1 MIKRYVLLAG
11 SPQFRRIQTRNFGTF
26 WPKENYRR
34 ITYALQNPDT
44 VDPDGRLGAVVATQ
58 KYKPDQVGYGVH
70 AATILI
76 YVVFGDL
83 GQQKVGKEFGLSYA
97 LEVLESQ
104 RNFKNNKRFGTID
117 QDYWINNTGKGGS
130 LPDNIVICIGA
141 NINPTTRAMVQEFLA
156 RIREFFPPRI

>member
-11 SPQFRRIQTRNFGTF
+11 SAQFRTVQTRNFGTF
-26 WPKENYRR
+26 WPRENYRR

-76 YVVFGDL
+76 YLVFRDL
-83 GQQKVGKEFGLSYA
+83 GQQKVGKEFGLRYA
-97 LEVLESQ
+97 QEILESP
-104 RNFKNNKRFGTID
+104 RNFRNNKLFGTID
-117 QDYWINNTGKGGS
+117 QGYWIGNMGKGET

-141 NINPTTRAMVQEFLA
+141 NINPTTRAIIQELLA
-156 RIREFFPPRI
+156 KIRKPLDLH